1 MKDEKLQ
8 CDISREAAKRP
19 ALSSGEINKYKFFTR
34 KEILSFNRNQM
45 MDQATFTYS
54 PLGKTLEK
62 QPEAL
67 EKHGEKQIGA

>member
-8 CDISREAAKRP
+8 YDISREAS
-19 ALSSGEINKYKFFTR
+19 ALSSSEINKYKFFTC
-34 KEILSFNRNQM
+34 KEILPFNRNQM

-54 PLGKTLEK
+54 PFGKTLEK

-67 EKHGEKQIGA
+67 EKHGEKQIEA

>member
-8 CDISREAAKRP
+8 YDISREAAKRP

-34 KEILSFNRNQM
+34 KEILPFNRNQM

-54 PLGKTLEK
+54 PFGKTLEK

>member
-19 ALSSGEINKYKFFTR
+19 ALSSGQINKYKFFTR

>member
-8 CDISREAAKRP
+8 YDISREAAKQS
-19 ALSSGEINKYKFFTR
+19 ALSSGGINKYKFFTR
-34 KEILSFNRNQM
+34 KEILPFNGNQM

-54 PLGKTLEK
+54 PFGKTLEK

-67 EKHGEKQIGA
+67 EKHGEKQIEA